1 MSLDHMNIMVVDVE
15 NTVQKTEKGKLDGSP
30 FNPKNYLVS
39 VGIGRIDTEF
49 NTVGCEY
56 FMFKHD
62 ELVQDSYEKEV
73 SVAKFREMLASA
85 DMLVGHNIKHDLH
98 WLREAGFDISDKMYY
113 CTMVGEYVLSRGRKW
128 PLSLKESAIRNKVAL
143 KKSDLVDDMFK
154 KGIGFES
161 MPIEVVEEYGIAD
174 CISCG
179 ELFIA
184 QLKEYE
190 SPDSKPLRQ
199 TRNLMN
205 QMLEV
210 LLDMERNGIYINLEE
225 LEDVEVEYTRE
236 KEEIE
241 NRLRD
246 IVSEVMGDTPI
257 NLNSPAQLSEVIYSR
272 RVKDKNKWREIFKI
286 GLDSTGKPLRRPFM
300 NDKEFA
306 LHVKSNTDVLY
317 RKSAECCMACN
328 GEGSFQKIRKD
339 GKPYKNR
346 TKCSGCGGTGLV
358 YLDTDRIAGL
368 KLKPSGISM
377 VSANGFVTD
386 KGSIDYLV
394 KQAGLKNNVTAIH
407 FLESIRRLNAV
418 STYLNAFCGGIRR
431 NTRADR
437 ILHTT
442 FNQCITATGRL
453 SSSDPN
459 FQNQPRGGTFP
470 IRRAVVSRFDGG
482 EIMEADFSGLEFR
495 VAGELSKDPQIIAD
509 ILEGKDV
516 HKQTAAIINQC
527 GIDEVTKDMR
537 QAAKAYTFAPL
548 YGGKGGGEPQHVR
561 NYFVEYFNI
570 YEGLAEWHDKLR
582 SKVLNEGFIQLPS
595 GRQLAWD
602 NVQRM
607 QNGNVTYATQIVNY
621 PVQSFATADIVPL
634 ACVRAHSKFKSKP
647 HLKSKMVLTVHDS
660 IVVDIYPGEVDE
672 VKDILVYAME
682 GVAEELKRRYSYNM
696 VLPLAIEIKSGSNW
710 LNGNVIYE

>member
-1 MSLDHMNIMVVDVE
+1 MSLDKMNIVVVDVE

-30 FNPKNYLVS
+30 FNPDNYLVS
-39 VGIGRIDTEF
+39 VGAGMILPEIDE
-49 NTVGCEY
+49 VEVMYY
-56 FMFKHD
+56 FFKHD
-62 ELVQDSYEKEV
+62 QYDGEDLHTNRRKLQELLD
-73 SVAKFREMLASA
+73 AA

-98 WLREAGFDISDKMYY
+98 WLRESGFNIDNKIYY

-128 PLSLKESAIRNKVAL
+128 LLSLKESAIRRNVTL
-143 KKSDLVDDMFK
+143 KKSELVDEMFK
-154 KGIGFES
+154 SGTGFES
-161 MPIEVVEEYGIAD
+161 MPMAVVEEYGIAD
-174 CISCG
+174 CVSCG
-179 ELFIA
+179 ELFLA

-190 SPDSKPLRQ
+190 TEQGKPLRI

-205 QMLEV
+205 QMLYV

-225 LEDVEVEYTRE
+225 LEDVEIQYTRE
-236 KEEIE
+236 KQEIE
-241 NRLRD
+241 QKLRD
-246 IVSEVMGDTPI
+246 IVSEVMGDTPV

-272 RVKDKNKWREIFKI
+272 KVKDKTKWREVFNI
-286 GLDSTGKPLRRPFM
+286 GLDSNSKPLRRPFM
-300 NDKEFA
+300 NDREFA
-306 LHVKSNTDVLY
+306 LHVKSNTDVIY

-328 GEGSFQKIRKD
+328 GEGSFQKYRKD
-339 GKPYKNR
+339 GKPYKLR
-346 TKCSGCGGTGLV
+346 TKCSPCGGTGLI
-358 YLDTDRIAGL
+358 YIDTDRIAGL
-368 KLKPSGISM
+368 KLKPSGVSM

-386 KGSIDYLV
+386 KGSIDYLI
-394 KQAGLKNNVTAIH
+394 KQASLKNNVTAIS
-407 FLESIRRLNAV
+407 FLENIRRLNAV
-418 STYLNAFCGGIRR
+418 STYLNSFCGGIRR
-431 NTRADR
+431 NTRQDN

-470 IRRAVVSRFDGG
+470 IRRAVVSRFEGG

-495 VAGELSKDPQIIAD
+495 VAGELSRDPQIIAD

-527 GIDEVTKDMR
+527 DVSAVTKDMR

-548 YGGKGGGEPQHVR
+548 YGGKGGGEPAHVK
-561 NYFVEYFNI
+561 NYFIEYFNI

-582 SKVLNEGFIQLPS
+582 SRVLNEGFLQLPS

-607 QNGNVTYATQIVNY
+607 QNGSVTYATQIVNY

-634 ACVRAHSKFKSKP
+634 ACVRAHRKFMQNP

-672 VKDILVYAME
+672 VKEILVYAME
-682 GVAEELKRRYSYNM
+682 GVADELKKRYSYEM

-710 LNGNVIYE
+710 LNGKVIYE